1 MPMYTIYR
9 QYKLCMFILRQK
21 STGLTKTTLRLLT
34 RGKLRGKTTITTQD
48 TSGNTTAI
56 HNTIPVQINST
67 PIQDSSDC
75 SSDRSTQQQY
85 SCTSRSRR
93 LDITTRDVHLRQLQ
107 YYLKLFQYKENI

>member
-1 MPMYTIYR
+1 MYVYIKTKIYR
-9 QYKLCMFILRQK
+9 FNKDHI
-21 STGLTKTTLRLLT
+21 KTFNK
-34 RGKLRGKTTITTQD
+34 GEIEGKTTITTQD

-93 LDITTRDVHLRQLQ
+93 LDTTTRDVHLRQLQ